1 MENLRLPLWA
11 GFFIVVWLLAGQ
23 WSSDYATKTEQPTKA
38 TAQTQQN
45 KPTAQT
51 SKTALELSNSLPT
64 LPDELSSR
72 PSLVQERKQKL
83 DLVVVT
89 TDVMEV
95 SINAKKGADIVQA
108 SLLNYYPDKKNKTQN
123 IELLSYGDNSY
134 HYLQTGLLSLDGQPE
149 PNHQEAFVS
158 NKARHA
164 FIREQQET
172 LRVSFRWQPKEEDT
186 NIEVVKSY
194 IFKRGRYDVQLVYEI
209 KNKGSK
215 DYPFVLYNRL
225 VKKDIETERS
235 MFDVETYS
243 FNGPIVF
250 NGESYEKKETENPEG
265 PVVEAHTSGWAAN
278 IQHHFLVAAI
288 PQQGEPFTYRVDA
301 DRPNNLYRVSMVGEQ
316 PSTLRPGQT
325 TAVATTF
332 FIGPKVQKQLRET
345 APGLELAVDY
355 GRLTFLATPLFWL
368 LEKAHGM
375 VKNWGLAIIFVTFL
389 IKLVFFPLTE
399 ASGKSMAK
407 MRTVQPRLKALQE
420 RHKDNKQ
427 ALSQATMELYKKEK
441 VNPLAGCLPM
451 LIQIP
456 FFISFYWVLLE
467 SVEIRQA
474 PFFLWIQDLSS
485 RDPYFILPILMGL
498 GMFFQQ
504 KLNPA
509 PPDPMQ
515 AKIMTA
521 MPIMF
526 TGMFAFFPSGLVLY
540 WLTNSLLSIAQQW
553 RINRANT

>member
-1 MENLRLPLWA
+1 MDNLRLPLWA
-11 GFFIVVWLLAGQ
+11 GFFVVAWLLTSQ
-23 WSSDYATKTEQPTKA
+23 WSADYAVKIDQPVKTTVQA
-38 TAQTQQN
+38 RQN
-45 KPTAQT
+45 IPAEQT
-51 SKTALELSNSLPT
+51 SKPALELSNSLPA
-64 LPDELSSR
+64 LSNELSNGPR
-72 PSLVQERKQKL
+72 VAQETKQKL

-95 SINAKKGADIVQA
+95 SINTKKGADIVQA
-108 SLLNYYPDKKNKTQN
+108 TLLNYHPDKKNKTQN
-123 IELLSYGDNSY
+123 IELLSYGENSY
-134 HYLQTGLLSLDGQPE
+134 HYLQTGLLSLNGQPE
-149 PNHQEAFVS
+149 PNHQEAFAS
-158 NKARHA
+158 NKTKHA
-164 FIREQQET
+164 FTRDQQET
-172 LRVSFRWQPKEEDT
+172 LKVSFKWLPQEENT
-186 NIEVVKSY
+186 NIEIVKSY

-209 KNKGSK
+209 KNKGPK

-389 IKLVFFPLTE
+389 IKLGFFPLTE

-441 VNPLAGCLPM
+441 LTPL
-451 LIQIP
+451 
-456 FFISFYWVLLE
+456 
-467 SVEIRQA
+467 
-474 PFFLWIQDLSS
+474 
-485 RDPYFILPILMGL
+485 
-498 GMFFQQ
+498 
-504 KLNPA
+504 
-509 PPDPMQ
+509 
-515 AKIMTA
+515 
-521 MPIMF
+521 
-526 TGMFAFFPSGLVLY
+526 
-540 WLTNSLLSIAQQW
+540 
-553 RINRANT
+553 

>member
-11 GFFIVVWLLAGQ
+11 GFFIVAWLLISQ
-23 WSSDYATKTEQPTKA
+23 WSADYAIKTEQPAKT
-38 TAQTQQN
+38 TAQTRQN
-45 KPTAQT
+45 APIEQT
-51 SKTALELSNSLPT
+51 SRPALELSNSLPA
-64 LPDELSSR
+64 LSNELSNG
-72 PSLVQERKQKL
+72 PSLVQETKQKL

-95 SINAKKGADIVQA
+95 SINTKKGADIVQA
-108 SLLNYYPDKKNKTQN
+108 RLLNYYPDKKNKTQN
-123 IELLSYGDNSY
+123 IELLSYGENSY
-134 HYLQTGLLSLDGQPE
+134 HYLQTGLLSLNGQPE
-149 PNHQEAFVS
+149 PNHQEAFAS
-158 NKARHA
+158 NKTKHA

-172 LRVSFRWQPKEEDT
+172 LKVSFKWLPKEENT

-209 KNKGSK
+209 KNKGPK
-215 DYPFVLYNRL
+215 AYPFVLYNRL
-225 VKKDIETERS
+225 VKKDIQTERS

-250 NGESYEKKETENPEG
+250 NGESYEKKETESLEG
-265 PVVEAHTSGWAAN
+265 PAVETQTSGWAAN

-288 PQQGEPFTYRVDA
+288 PEQGEPFTYRVDA
-301 DRPNNLYRVSMVGEQ
+301 DKPNNLYRVSMVGEQ
-316 PSTLRPGQT
+316 TNTLQPGQT
-325 TAVATTF
+325 TTATTTF

-368 LEKAHGM
+368 LEKAHGI

-389 IKLVFFPLTE
+389 IKLVFYPLTE

-504 KLNPA
+504 KLNPT

>member
-11 GFFIVVWLLAGQ
+11 GFFIVAWLLTSQ

-38 TAQTQQN
+38 LAQTQQN
-45 KPTAQT
+45 KPVEQA
-51 SKTALELSNSLPT
+51 SKVALELSNSLPT
-64 LPDELSSR
+64 LPDELSGG
-72 PSLVQERKQKL
+72 PIAVQETKQKL
-83 DLVVVT
+83 ELVVVT

-95 SINAKKGADIVQA
+95 SINTKKGADIVQA
-108 SLLNYYPDKKNKTQN
+108 RLLNYYPDKKNKIQN
-123 IELLSYGDNSY
+123 VELLSYGENSY
-134 HYLQTGLLSLDGQPE
+134 HYLQTGLLSLNGQTE
-149 PNHQEAFVS
+149 PNHQETFVS
-158 NKARHA
+158 SKTKHA
-164 FIREQQET
+164 FLREQQET
-172 LRVSFRWQPKEEDT
+172 LKASFRWLPKEENT

-215 DYPFVLYNRL
+215 NYPFVLYNRL
-225 VKKDIETERS
+225 VKKDIQTERS

-265 PVVEAHTSGWAAN
+265 PVVETHTSGWAAN

-288 PQQGEPFTYRVDA
+288 PQQGEPFTYRVDT

-316 PSTLRPGQT
+316 PSTLQPGQT
-325 TAVATTF
+325 TIATTTF

-355 GRLTFLATPLFWL
+355 GRLTFLAAPLFWL
-368 LEKAHGM
+368 LEKAHGII
-375 VKNWGLAIIFVTFL
+375 KNWGLSIIFVTFL
-389 IKLVFFPLTE
+389 IKLVFYPLTE

-407 MRTVQPRLKALQE
+407 MRTVQPRIKALQE
-420 RHKDNKQ
+420 RHKGNKQ

-485 RDPYFILPILMGL
+485 RDPYFVLPILMGL

-526 TGMFAFFPSGLVLY
+526 TAMFAFFPSGLVLY

>member
-11 GFFIVVWLLAGQ
+11 GFFIVAWLLTSQ
-23 WSSDYATKTEQPTKA
+23 WSSDYATKTKQPTKA
-38 TAQTQQN
+38 PAQTQQN
-45 KPTAQT
+45 KTVEQT
-51 SKTALELSNSLPT
+51 SKDALELSNSLPT
-64 LPDELSSR
+64 LPDERNSG
-72 PSLVQERKQKL
+72 PSVVQETKQKL

-95 SINAKKGADIVQA
+95 SINTKKGADIVQA
-108 SLLNYYPDKKNKTQN
+108 RLLNYYPDKKNKTQN
-123 IELLSYGDNSY
+123 VELLSYGENSY
-134 HYLQTGLLSLDGQPE
+134 HYLQTGLLSLNGQPE

-158 NKARHA
+158 SKTKRA
-164 FIREQQET
+164 FLREQQET
-172 LRVSFRWQPKEEDT
+172 LRVSFRWQPKEENT

-215 DYPFVLYNRL
+215 GYPFVLYNRL
-225 VKKDIETERS
+225 VKKDIQTERS

-250 NGESYEKKETENPEG
+250 NGESYEKKETESLEG
-265 PVVEAHTSGWAAN
+265 PAVETHTSGWAAN

-316 PSTLRPGQT
+316 PNTLQPGQT
-325 TAVATTF
+325 TSATTTF

-355 GRLTFLATPLFWL
+355 GRLTFLAAPLFWL
-368 LEKAHGM
+368 LEKSHGII
-375 VKNWGLAIIFVTFL
+375 KNWGLAIIFVTFL

-526 TGMFAFFPSGLVLY
+526 TAMFAFFPSGLVLY

-553 RINRANT
+553 RINRVIT

>member
-1 MENLRLPLWA
+1 MDNLRLPLWA
-11 GFFIVVWLLAGQ
+11 GFFVVAWLLTSQ
-23 WSSDYATKTEQPTKA
+23 WSADYAVKIEQPDKT
-38 TAQTQQN
+38 TVQTRQN
-45 KPTAQT
+45 IPAEQT
-51 SKTALELSNSLPT
+51 SKPALELSNSLPA
-64 LPDELSSR
+64 LSNELDNGPR
-72 PSLVQERKQKL
+72 VVQKRKQKL

-108 SLLNYYPDKKNKTQN
+108 TLLNYHPDKKNKTQN
-123 IELLSYGDNSY
+123 IELLSYGESSY
-134 HYLQTGLLSLDGQPE
+134 HYLQTGLLSLSGQPE
-149 PNHQEAFVS
+149 PNHQEAFAS
-158 NKARHA
+158 NKTKHA
-164 FIREQQET
+164 FIRDQQET
-172 LRVSFRWQPKEEDT
+172 LKVSFRWLPQEENT

-194 IFKRGRYDVQLVYEI
+194 IFKRGRYDIRLVYEI

-225 VKKDIETERS
+225 VKKDIQTERS

-243 FNGPIVF
+243 FNGPIVY
-250 NGESYEKKETENPEG
+250 NGESYEKKETGSLEG
-265 PVVEAHTSGWAAN
+265 PTVKTHTSGWAAN

-301 DRPNNLYRVSMVGEQ
+301 DKPNSLYRVSMVGEQ
-316 PSTLRPGQT
+316 PSALQPGQT
-325 TAVATTF
+325 TTATTTF

-355 GRLTFLATPLFWL
+355 GRLTFLAAPLFWL
-368 LEKAHGM
+368 LEKAHGI

-389 IKLVFFPLTE
+389 IKLVFYPLTE

-407 MRTVQPRLKALQE
+407 MRTVQPRLKTLQE
-420 RHKDNKQ
+420 RYKDDKQ